1 MTRATAGVD
10 VRPGGDHAYGRA
22 LLRAVPAGRPARA
35 RRHRRGVAGV
45 RRRAR
50 TAGRGDTLIRF
61 WDVAKRT
68 GIYGFDGHTG
78 DVASAAFSPN
88 GRTLASGSGDRTI
101 RLWDLASRTT
111 TATLTGHT
119 SDVASVAFSPD
130 GKALASGS
138 RDSTVRLWKLS

>member
-1 MTRATAGVD
+1 M
-10 VRPGGDHAYGRA
+10 
-22 LLRAVPAGRPARA
+22 
-35 RRHRRGVAGV
+35 
-45 RRRAR
+45 
-50 TAGRGDTLIRF
+50 
-61 WDVAKRT
+61 
-68 GIYGFDGHTG
+68 
-78 DVASAAFSPN
+78 ASAAFSPN